1 MLMDVGPTKDGRLI
15 PIFEER
21 LWQLGSWLSVNGEA
35 IYRSIPWSH
44 QNNTLTNTIWY
55 VSSISWRTY
64 LEDNYI
70 IFENITHPFELWWSQ
85 IEFTGDVLNRQLLPW
100 SFQIQFSYFH
110 SNVFMCIGV
119 HCHIIDKMTYAAFGN
134 NSINI

>member
-1 MLMDVGPTKDGRLI
+1 MLMNVGPTKDGRLI

-21 LWQLGSWLSVNGEA
+21 LWQLGSCLSVNEEA

-44 QNNTLTNTIWY
+44 QNDTLTDTIWY

-70 IFENITHPFELWWSQ
+70 IFENIMASIWDLMVANWVYWWRVQSTIVPVKFSNTIQLFPFKCIHVYRCALSHYWQ
-85 IEFTGDVLNRQLLPW
+85 DDVCGIRQ
-100 SFQIQFSYFH
+100 
-110 SNVFMCIGV
+110 
-119 HCHIIDKMTYAAFGN
+119 
-134 NSINI
+134 

>member
-1 MLMDVGPTKDGRLI
+1 MLMNLGPTKDDRLI

-44 QNNTLTNTIWY
+44 QNDTLTNTIWY

-70 IFENITHPFELWWSQ
+70 IFENITASIWDLMIANWVYWWRVKSIIVAVKFSNTIQLFPFKWIHVHRCALSHYWQ
-85 IEFTGDVLNRQLLPW
+85 DDACGIRQ
-100 SFQIQFSYFH
+100 QF
-110 SNVFMCIGV
+110 
-119 HCHIIDKMTYAAFGN
+119 
-134 NSINI
+134 

>member
-1 MLMDVGPTKDGRLI
+1 MLMNVGPTKDGRLI

-70 IFENITHPFELWWSQ
+70 IFENITASIWDLMIANWVYWWRVKSAIVAVKFSNTIQLFPFKCIHVYRGALSHYWQ
-85 IEFTGDVLNRQLLPW
+85 DDVCGIRQ
-100 SFQIQFSYFH
+100 
-110 SNVFMCIGV
+110 
-119 HCHIIDKMTYAAFGN
+119 
-134 NSINI
+134 